1 MVIYEYA
8 LVESVRDFDKNHI
21 FFYQQIK
28 SYSHGMKQK
37 LAVIAAWLHDP
48 KLIIMD
54 EPFVGLDPKAAHLM
68 KGRWIRTHGAE
79 LSRRFPKF
87 EPMIARLGALGTR
100 GFAIAAAEELA
111 VLLAVT
117 AYVLVDGTWA
127 AEAWGAVFLAFSLH
141 LIVHAVQAAMVRG
154 YVPGLATSLLLL
166 PYAAFGVWSMS
177 LVWSVPKILALAV
190 VGSIAVVANLRF
202 AHGLGLLLAKGKGE
216 NAA

>member
-1 MVIYEYA
+1 MSA
-8 LVESVRDFDKNHI
+8 LSILVFVLPLP
-21 FFYQQIK
+21 
-28 SYSHGMKQK
+28 
-37 LAVIAAWLHDP
+37 LAFVLHDAEE
-48 KLIIMD
+48 IA
-54 EPFVGLDPKAAHLM
+54 VQ
-68 KGRWIRTHGAE
+68 GRWIRTHGAE

-117 AYVLVDGTWA
+117 AYVLVGGTWA
-127 AEAWGAVFLAFSLH
+127 AEVWGAVFLAFSLH

-177 LVWSVPKILALAV
+177 LVWSVPKILALAAA
-190 VGSIAVVANLRF
+190 GSLAVAANLRL

>member
-1 MVIYEYA
+1 MSA
-8 LVESVRDFDKNHI
+8 LSILVFVLPLP
-21 FFYQQIK
+21 
-28 SYSHGMKQK
+28 
-37 LAVIAAWLHDP
+37 LAFVLHDAEE
-48 KLIIMD
+48 IA
-54 EPFVGLDPKAAHLM
+54 VQ
-68 KGRWIRTHGAE
+68 GRWIRTHGAE

-117 AYVLVDGTWA
+117 AYVLVGGTWA

-166 PYAAFGVWSMS
+166 AASPWPPTCGSRTPSGCGWQRAKAKMLLRPRRYCLNYAHYLRVSAFAYM
-177 LVWSVPKILALAV
+177 KI
-190 VGSIAVVANLRF
+190 ANF
-202 AHGLGLLLAKGKGE
+202 ARV
-216 NAA
+216 